1 MQMMRRRR
9 SSPRCSPSVIAS
21 GLGRGLLLFW
31 REASPAWP
39 VRPSLSSCSARR
51 PRIPC
56 RRRANPPMTTTA
68 SKGACASRPSPVL
81 REEAASW
88 IGLVRERPGRGG
100 RPSCPGS
107 DGLHGAV
114 RRLADSLRHTRGG
127 AGGDGVL
134 ARDQP
139 CEVAGYRPGR
149 ARRDV
154 RKVEVRYGG
163 TDLLLELLRIR
174 FSSRHIPATDSL
186 ARQLLLA
193 RRR

>member
-1 MQMMRRRR
+1 MLAERHR
-9 SSPRCSPSVIAS
+9 S
-21 GLGRGLLLFW
+21 GLGAVAFFW
-31 REASPAWP
+31 RSLASLAG
-39 VRPSLSSCSARR
+39 RPSLEFMLGCR

-88 IGLVRERPGRGG
+88 IGLVCERLGVAGDPPAPAR
-100 RPSCPGS
+100 
-107 DGLHGAV
+107 DGLRGAV

-139 CEVAGYRPGR
+139 CEVAGYRPDGLVGMFGR
-149 ARRDV
+149 SRSGTAARISCSNFS
-154 RKVEVRYGG
+154 
-163 TDLLLELLRIR
+163 RIR
-174 FSSRHIPATDSL
+174 FSSRHIPPS
-186 ARQLLLA
+186 
-193 RRR
+193 